1 MARSRLFFWATLL
14 GILFSLQL
22 GWWGIFLMSQTT
34 ALGKARLE
42 LLAARRDAAESAWRG
57 ALEETLDPAAAWSAV
72 APAFP
77 GIEFLPG
84 ESGGSVEISR
94 EAARE
99 VEGLASRQHRMVLAE
114 GSLFVLLA
122 GLGIWF
128 ALRTAKREAYRVLQ
142 QSNFLHAVTHE
153 FRSPIQSIRLA
164 LESLLRRPDPERA
177 RRYTQGMLEDLA
189 RLEGLVENLLSVG
202 RLEAEAFHASPR
214 PIDLSEA
221 LRQEVDRYEKFHP
234 DLDPPLQVSLD
245 SGVQAEADPG
255 TLAPILSNLLENAVK
270 YGEGKPVRVALETEG
285 AYALLTVSDQ
295 GRGFSSEEHSHLFE
309 RFWRAGEDRVRKH
322 TGVGLGLYLVAR
334 LVRAQGASLEAR
346 SPGPGHG
353 AVFSVR
359 WPLVVKET

>member
-1 MARSRLFFWATLL
+1 MARSRLFFWASLL
-14 GILFSLQL
+14 GLLFSLQL
-22 GWWGIFLMSQTT
+22 GWWGIFLMRQTG
-34 ALGKARLE
+34 ALRQARLE
-42 LLAARRDAAESAWRG
+42 LLATRRDAAEAAWRA
-57 ALEETLDPAAAWSAV
+57 ALEETHDPPAAWSAV

-77 GIEFLPG
+77 GIEYLPG
-84 ESGGSVEISR
+84 EAGGSVEM
-94 EAARE
+94 ARDAVQE
-99 VEGLASRQHRMVLAE
+99 VEDLATRQHHMVLGE

-122 GLGIWF
+122 GLGVWF
-128 ALRTAKREAYRVLQ
+128 ALRTAKREAYLVLQ

-177 RRYTQGMLEDLA
+177 RRYTQGMLEDLS
-189 RLEGLVENLLSVG
+189 RLEGLVENLLAVG
-202 RLEAEAFHASPR
+202 RLEAEAFHAAPR

-221 LRQEVDRYEKFHP
+221 LHQEVDRYGKFHP
-234 DLDPPLQVSLD
+234 DLDPPLQVSLKP
-245 SGVQAEADPG
+245 GIQAEADPG

-270 YGEGKPVRVALETEG
+270 YGEGRPVRVALETEG
-285 AYALLTVSDQ
+285 AYARLTVRDQ
-295 GRGFSSEEHSHLFE
+295 GRGFTGEEQSHLFE

-334 LVRAQGASLEAR
+334 LVRAQGASVEAR
-346 SPGPGHG
+346 SPGPGQG